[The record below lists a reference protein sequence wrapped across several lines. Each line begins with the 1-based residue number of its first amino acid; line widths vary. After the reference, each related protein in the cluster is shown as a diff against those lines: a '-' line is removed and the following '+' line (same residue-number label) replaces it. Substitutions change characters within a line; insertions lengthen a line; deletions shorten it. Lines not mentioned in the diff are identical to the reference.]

1 VVGAVGSASLAMA
14 RCAISTLHLPRTS
27 FLDEFRLL
35 SKKSGQFMCTTVT
48 MVIMTPDHCAP
59 KHKSPSTLARD
70 AARSKKHKE
79 RLQSNNAAAAVH
91 QPRPSAPR
99 ARRSI
104 GFSSELPAPSSP
116 ISALSVP
123 SGSPILP
130 PIAAKRARLTLARSE
145 AVNPPLLVAST
156 SSHASSAP
164 VSSWSPNLDSTKQPA
179 TSSTSGMR
187 SESIQAPSSVPSS
200 SRNLFAP
207 PAPATPSL
215 LSSSS
220 GQPSRPT
227 AAPPDTSSAP
237 TERSPYKSILTGWR
251 GILSMAGRR

>member
-1 VVGAVGSASLAMA
+1 MGAGGSASLAMA

-79 RLQSNNAAAAVH
+79 RLQFNNAAAAVH

-99 ARRSI
+99 ASRSI
-104 GFSSELPAPSSP
+104 GFSSELPAPSSS

-145 AVNPPLLVAST
+145 AQSPSTGSFVFIPCFRGFGPSNEPQFYSYEGDNDFFYLRYAFWLYPGACCRTDLLDHRFFLFRSCH
-156 SSHASSAP
+156 S
-164 VSSWSPNLDSTKQPA
+164 
-179 TSSTSGMR
+179 SSTSLLFWA
-187 SESIQAPSSVPSS
+187 SIAPHSS
-200 SRNLFAP
+200 S
-207 PAPATPSL
+207 T
-215 LSSSS
+215 
-220 GQPSRPT
+220 
-227 AAPPDTSSAP
+227 
-237 TERSPYKSILTGWR
+237 
-251 GILSMAGRR
+251 

>member
-1 VVGAVGSASLAMA
+1 MEGGAGGSAATAMA

-27 FLDEFRLL
+27 FLDEFRFQ
-35 SKKSGQFMCTTVT
+35 KSGQFMCTTVT

-145 AVNPPLLVAST
+145 AVNPPLLAPSSSSPASVALDRPMSLNSTPTKETMTFST
-156 SSHASSAP
+156 SAR
-164 VSSWSPNLDSTKQPA
+164 
-179 TSSTSGMR
+179 SG
-187 SESIQAPSSVPSS
+187 SIQAPAVVPTYSTIVSSSSAPSS
-200 SRNLFAP
+200 SGR
-207 PAPATPSL
+207 L
-215 LSSSS
+215 L
-220 GQPSRPT
+220 RPT
-227 AAPPDTSSAP
+227 AAPPDSLSGSVD
-237 TERSPYKSILTGWR
+237 RSPSSFWKGLKAAIATVR
-251 GILSMAGRR
+251 ENR

>member
-1 VVGAVGSASLAMA
+1 VGAGGSASLAMA

-145 AVNPPLLVAST
+145 AVNPPLLAPSSSSPASVALDRPMSLNST
-156 SSHASSAP
+156 P
-164 VSSWSPNLDSTKQPA
+164 TKE
-179 TSSTSGMR
+179 TMTFSTSGTR
-187 SESIQAPSSVPSS
+187 SGSIQAPAVVPTYSTIVSS
-200 SRNLFAP
+200 SS
-207 PAPATPSL
+207 APATPPRL
-215 LSSSS
+215 PSSS
-220 GQPSRPT
+220 GRLLRPT
-227 AAPPDTSSAP
+227 AAPPDSLSGSVD
-237 TERSPYKSILTGWR
+237 RSPSSFWKGLKAAIATVR
-251 GILSMAGRR
+251 ENR

>member
-1 VVGAVGSASLAMA
+1 MEGGAGGSASTAMA

-48 MVIMTPDHCAP
+48 MVVMTPIQRAP

-79 RLQSNNAAAAVH
+79 RLQSNNVAA
-91 QPRPSAPR
+91 SAPSS
-99 ARRSI
+99 ASQAGSSI

-130 PIAAKRARLTLARSE
+130 PIAAKRARLTLAR
-145 AVNPPLLVAST
+145 
-156 SSHASSAP
+156 
-164 VSSWSPNLDSTKQPA
+164 Q
-179 TSSTSGMR
+179 
-187 SESIQAPSSVPSS
+187 
-200 SRNLFAP
+200 
-207 PAPATPSL
+207 
-215 LSSSS
+215 
-220 GQPSRPT
+220 
-227 AAPPDTSSAP
+227 
-237 TERSPYKSILTGWR
+237 
-251 GILSMAGRR
+251 